1 MKILV
6 TLMLSR
12 CSLPD
17 QFSDLFDPGPS
28 QRSMCM
34 SQTRVKTTGAVSVLL
49 VALVAV
55 PLLAHHSFATEYDRT
70 KPIAVTGVVKKVEWR
85 NPHIWFYVDVK
96 DARGTVVT
104 WGFSGG
110 PPAFL
115 MRQGIRQDVLKI
127 GDMVKVDGF
136 RARDGSNNASGGRVT
151 FADGRSVFT
160 ASAEDA
166 RPD

>member
-1 MKILV
+1 M
-6 TLMLSR
+6 T
-12 CSLPD
+12 
-17 QFSDLFDPGPS
+17 
-28 QRSMCM
+28 
-34 SQTRVKTTGAVSVLL
+34 QTSVKTTGAVSALL
-49 VALVAV
+49 IALVTV

-96 DARGTVVT
+96 DPRGKVVT

-127 GDMVKVDGF
+127 GDVVKVEGF

-151 FADGRSVFT
+151 FSDGRSVFT

>member
-1 MKILV
+1 MA
-6 TLMLSR
+6 S
-12 CSLPD
+12 
-17 QFSDLFDPGPS
+17 
-28 QRSMCM
+28 
-34 SQTRVKTTGAVSVLL
+34 TRVTITGVASAAL
-49 VALVAV
+49 VALAAV
-55 PLLAHHSFATEYDRT
+55 PLLAHHSFATEYDKNT
-70 KPIAVTGVVKKVEWR
+70 PVTVTGIVKKVEWR

-96 DARGTVVT
+96 DARGKVVT

-127 GDMVKVDGF
+127 GDVVKVEGF
-136 RARDGSNNASGGRVT
+136 RARDGSNNASGGKVT

>member
-1 MKILV
+1 
-6 TLMLSR
+6 
-12 CSLPD
+12 
-17 QFSDLFDPGPS
+17 
-28 QRSMCM
+28 M
-34 SQTRVKTTGAVSVLL
+34 SQTSVKTTGALSALL
-49 VALVAV
+49 VALVTV

-70 KPIAVTGVVKKVEWR
+70 KPIAVTGVVRKVEWR

-96 DARGTVVT
+96 DASGKVAT

-127 GDMVKVDGF
+127 GDVVKVEGF

-151 FADGRSVFT
+151 FSDGRSVFT

>member
-1 MKILV
+1 
-6 TLMLSR
+6 
-12 CSLPD
+12 
-17 QFSDLFDPGPS
+17 
-28 QRSMCM
+28 M
-34 SQTRVKTTGAVSVLL
+34 SQTRVKTAGASALF
-49 VALVAV
+49 VALVSV

-70 KPIAVTGVVKKVEWR
+70 KPISVTGVVKKVEWR

-115 MRQGIRQDVLKI
+115 MRQGIRQDVMKI
-127 GDMVKVDGF
+127 GDVVKVEGF

>member
-1 MKILV
+1 
-6 TLMLSR
+6 
-12 CSLPD
+12 
-17 QFSDLFDPGPS
+17 
-28 QRSMCM
+28 M
-34 SQTRVKTTGAVSVLL
+34 SQTSVKMTGALSVLL
-49 VALVAV
+49 IALVTV
-55 PLLAHHSFATEYDRT
+55 PPVLAHHSFATEYDRT
-70 KPIAVTGVVKKVEWR
+70 KPVAVTGVVKKVEWR

-96 DARGTVVT
+96 DARGRVVT

-127 GDMVKVDGF
+127 GDVVKVDGF